1 MILNKQSLEIW
12 EKLQVNGNNLYSK
25 FSQFNL
31 STENRKDVIEF
42 KKFSKF
48 SGNVLDIGCG
58 PVTPSYLRNNTDVE
72 LIVGIDPL
80 LSFNNN
86 FSEENIDLMKA
97 IGEFLPFDDDS
108 FDFVCFGT
116 SFDHVLDPDKVL
128 NESKRVLKK
137 NGNLVFW
144 TDAEPKKNGLF
155 KRAIKKTK
163 RFLVRKNNSKND
175 TKYAT
180 LIDEQQK
187 LVESMEI
194 PSGALDQFHLR
205 HVKFDELN
213 ALCLSLNFEQ
223 IKKKQLDNNVSLF
236 VKYKTK

>member
-80 LSFNNN
+80 LSFNNDS
-86 FSEENIDLMKA
+86 SEENIDLMKA

-144 TDAEPKKNGLF
+144 TDAEPKKMDCLNVLS
-155 KRAIKKTK
+155 KKLK
-163 RFLVRKNNSKND
+163 DFLLEKITRKMIQNMLLLLMNNKNWSNPW
-175 TKYAT
+175 K
-180 LIDEQQK
+180 
-187 LVESMEI
+187 
-194 PSGALDQFHLR
+194 FHLV
-205 HVKFDELN
+205 H
-213 ALCLSLNFEQ
+213 
-223 IKKKQLDNNVSLF
+223 
-236 VKYKTK
+236 

>member
-80 LSFNNN
+80 LSFNNDS
-86 FSEENIDLMKA
+86 SEENIDLMKA
-97 IGEFLPFDDDS
+97 IGELLPFDDDS

-144 TDAEPKKNGLF
+144 TDAEPKKMDCLNVLS
-155 KRAIKKTK
+155 KKLK
-163 RFLVRKNNSKND
+163 DFLLEKITRKMIQNMLLLLMNNKNWSNPW
-175 TKYAT
+175 K
-180 LIDEQQK
+180 
-187 LVESMEI
+187 
-194 PSGALDQFHLR
+194 FHLV
-205 HVKFDELN
+205 H
-213 ALCLSLNFEQ
+213 
-223 IKKKQLDNNVSLF
+223 
-236 VKYKTK
+236 